1 MMKQMSK
8 CTTTIFASIL
18 IALCLTSCT
27 PEKVVEVVREVETV
41 REVVIREEPRENIIL
56 EDELVAMMND
66 HFYGINSLIQRFETN
81 REVAAMAEN
90 VAKMNGIRTA
100 IRGGAHL
107 DTVSDEL
114 SQELVKNGDTNAYYV
129 SYFKN
134 VAYESEYFES
144 IKRRLILEEI
154 NDHVALLEPPEC
166 TFESAKV
173 QVGFASVQID
183 EMTYGIIVFQ
193 IPTVRP
199 AEAETTGI
207 FLHSDIQNVPV
218 QF

>member
-193 IPTVRP
+193 IPTV
-199 AEAETTGI
+199 
-207 FLHSDIQNVPV
+207 
-218 QF
+218 

>member
-1 MMKQMSK
+1 MKQMSK
-8 CTTTIFASIL
+8 CTAVFFASIL

-41 REVVIREEPRENIIL
+41 REVVIREEPRADVIL

-66 HFYGINSLIQRFETN
+66 HLYEINSLIQRFETN

-90 VAKMNGIRTA
+90 VAKMNGVRIA

-114 SQELVKNGDTNAYYV
+114 SQELVKNGDTSVYYV
-129 SYFKN
+129 SYFRN
-134 VAYESEYFES
+134 IAYESEYYES
-144 IKRRLILEEI
+144 IKRRLILKEI
-154 NDHVALLEPPEC
+154 NDHVVQLEPPKC
-166 TFESAKV
+166 KFESAKV

-183 EMTYGIIVFQ
+183 EMTYGIVVFQ
-193 IPTVRP
+193 IPTVRA
-199 AEAETTGI
+199 AEAEMTGM
-207 FLHSDIQNVPV
+207 FS
-218 QF
+218 

>member
-1 MMKQMSK
+1 MKQMLK
-8 CTTTIFASIL
+8 CTATIFASIL
-18 IALCLTSCT
+18 VALCLTSCT

-114 SQELVKNGDTNAYYV
+114 SQELVKNGDANAYYV

-134 VAYESEYFES
+134 VAYESEYYES

-154 NDHVALLEPPEC
+154 NDHVVQLEPTEC

-173 QVGFASVQID
+173 QVGFVSVQID

-199 AEAETTGI
+199 AEAETTGM
-207 FLHSDIQNVPV
+207 FS
-218 QF
+218 

>member
-1 MMKQMSK
+1 MKQMSK
-8 CTTTIFASIL
+8 CTAVFFAGIL

-41 REVVIREEPRENIIL
+41 REVVIREEPRADVIL

-66 HFYGINSLIQRFETN
+66 HLYEINSLIQRFETN

-90 VAKMNGIRTA
+90 VAKMNGVRIA
-100 IRGGAHL
+100 IRGGEYL
-107 DTVSDEL
+107 DTVSSEL
-114 SQELVKNGDTNAYYV
+114 SQELVKNGDTSVYYV
-129 SYFKN
+129 SYFRN
-134 VAYESEYFES
+134 IAYESEYYES
-144 IKRRLILEEI
+144 IKRRLILKEI
-154 NDHVALLEPPEC
+154 NDHVVQLEPPEC
-166 TFESAKV
+166 TFGSAKV

-199 AEAETTGI
+199 AEAEMTGM
-207 FLHSDIQNVPV
+207 FS
-218 QF
+218 

>member
-1 MMKQMSK
+1 MKQMLK
-8 CTTTIFASIL
+8 CTATIFASIL
-18 IALCLTSCT
+18 VALCLTSCT

-134 VAYESEYFES
+134 VAYESEYYES

-154 NDHVALLEPPEC
+154 NDHVVQLEPTEC

-193 IPTVRP
+193 IPTV
-199 AEAETTGI
+199 
-207 FLHSDIQNVPV
+207 
-218 QF
+218 

>member
-8 CTTTIFASIL
+8 CTTTIFASSL

-107 DTVSDEL
+107 DTVLDEL

-183 EMTYGIIVFQ
+183 EMTYGIILFQ

-199 AEAETTGI
+199 AEAETIGM
-207 FLHSDIQNVPV
+207 FS
-218 QF
+218 

>member
-1 MMKQMSK
+1 MSK
-8 CTTTIFASIL
+8 CTTTIFASSL

-66 HFYGINSLIQRFETN
+66 HLYGINSLIQRFETN

-134 VAYESEYFES
+134 VAYESEYYES

-154 NDHVALLEPPEC
+154 NDHVVLLEPTEC
-166 TFESAKV
+166 TFGSAKV

-193 IPTVRP
+193 IPTV
-199 AEAETTGI
+199 
-207 FLHSDIQNVPV
+207 
-218 QF
+218 

>member
-1 MMKQMSK
+1 MSK
-8 CTTTIFASIL
+8 CTTTIFASSL

-114 SQELVKNGDTNAYYV
+114 SQELVKNGDENAYYV

-134 VAYESEYFES
+134 VAYESEYYES

-154 NDHVALLEPPEC
+154 NDHVVQLEPTEY

-199 AEAETTGI
+199 AEAETTGM
-207 FLHSDIQNVPV
+207 FS
-218 QF
+218 

>member
-173 QVGFASVQID
+173 RVGFASVQID

-199 AEAETTGI
+199 AEAETIGM
-207 FLHSDIQNVPV
+207 FS
-218 QF
+218 

>member
-8 CTTTIFASIL
+8 CTTTIFASSL

-107 DTVSDEL
+107 DTVLDEL

-199 AEAETTGI
+199 AEAETTGM
-207 FLHSDIQNVPV
+207 FS
-218 QF
+218 

>member
-1 MMKQMSK
+1 MD
-8 CTTTIFASIL
+8 
-18 IALCLTSCT
+18 
-27 PEKVVEVVREVETV
+27 REVETV

-114 SQELVKNGDTNAYYV
+114 SQELVKNGDANAYYV
-129 SYFKN
+129 SYFKRG
-134 VAYESEYFES
+134 A
-144 IKRRLILEEI
+144 
-154 NDHVALLEPPEC
+154 
-166 TFESAKV
+166 
-173 QVGFASVQID
+173 
-183 EMTYGIIVFQ
+183 
-193 IPTVRP
+193 
-199 AEAETTGI
+199 
-207 FLHSDIQNVPV
+207 FLANQQNY
-218 QF
+218 

>member
-114 SQELVKNGDTNAYYV
+114 SQKLVKNGDTNAYYV

-199 AEAETTGI
+199 AEAETIGM
-207 FLHSDIQNVPV
+207 FS
-218 QF
+218 

>member
-134 VAYESEYFES
+134 VAYESEYYES

-154 NDHVALLEPPEC
+154 NDHVVQLEPTEC

-183 EMTYGIIVFQ
+183 EMIYGIIVFQ
-193 IPTVRP
+193 IPTV
-199 AEAETTGI
+199 
-207 FLHSDIQNVPV
+207 
-218 QF
+218 

>member
-1 MMKQMSK
+1 MSK

-199 AEAETTGI
+199 AEAETTGM
-207 FLHSDIQNVPV
+207 FS
-218 QF
+218 

>member
-1 MMKQMSK
+1 MKQMSK
-8 CTTTIFASIL
+8 CTAVFFASIL

-41 REVVIREEPRENIIL
+41 REVVIREEPRADVIL

-66 HFYGINSLIQRFETN
+66 HLYEINSLIQRFETN

-90 VAKMNGIRTA
+90 VAKMNGVRTA
-100 IRGGAHL
+100 IRGGEHL
-107 DTVSDEL
+107 DTVSNEL

-134 VAYESEYFES
+134 VAYESEYYES
-144 IKRRLILEEI
+144 MKEQLILQEIEVNAASTEE
-154 NDHVALLEPPEC
+154 AEARFEP
-166 TFESAKV
+166 TKV

-199 AEAETTGI
+199 AEAEMTGM
-207 FLHSDIQNVPV
+207 FS
-218 QF
+218 

>member
-8 CTTTIFASIL
+8 CTTTIFASSL

-56 EDELVAMMND
+56 EEELVAMMND

-134 VAYESEYFES
+134 VAYESEYYES

-154 NDHVALLEPPEC
+154 NDHVVQLEPTEC

-199 AEAETTGI
+199 AEAETTGVFSDTDSMI
-207 FLHSDIQNVPV
+207 FA
-218 QF
+218 F

>member
-173 QVGFASVQID
+173 QVGFASVD

-199 AEAETTGI
+199 AEAETTGM
-207 FLHSDIQNVPV
+207 FS
-218 QF
+218 

>member
-1 MMKQMSK
+1 MKQMLK
-8 CTTTIFASIL
+8 CTATIFASIL
-18 IALCLTSCT
+18 VALCLTSCT
-27 PEKVVEVVREVETV
+27 PEKVVEVVQEVETV

-81 REVAAMAEN
+81 REVAAMAGN

-114 SQELVKNGDTNAYYV
+114 SQELVKNGDANAYYV

-199 AEAETTGI
+199 AEAETTGM
-207 FLHSDIQNVPV
+207 FS
-218 QF
+218 

>member
-56 EDELVAMMND
+56 EDELIAMMND

-107 DTVSDEL
+107 DTVSEEL

-199 AEAETTGI
+199 AEAETIGM
-207 FLHSDIQNVPV
+207 FS
-218 QF
+218 

>member
-66 HFYGINSLIQRFETN
+66 HFYGINSLIQLFETN

-199 AEAETTGI
+199 AEAETIGM
-207 FLHSDIQNVPV
+207 FS
-218 QF
+218 

>member
-66 HFYGINSLIQRFETN
+66 HFYGIDSLIQRFETN

-199 AEAETTGI
+199 AEAETIGM
-207 FLHSDIQNVPV
+207 FS
-218 QF
+218 

>member
-8 CTTTIFASIL
+8 CTITIFASIL

-199 AEAETTGI
+199 AEAETIGM
-207 FLHSDIQNVPV
+207 FS
-218 QF
+218 

>member
-8 CTTTIFASIL
+8 CTTTIFASSL

-134 VAYESEYFES
+134 VAYESEYYES

-154 NDHVALLEPPEC
+154 NDHVVQLEPTEC

-199 AEAETTGI
+199 EEAETTGM
-207 FLHSDIQNVPV
+207 FS
-218 QF
+218 

>member
-81 REVAAMAEN
+81 REVAVMAEN

-199 AEAETTGI
+199 AEAETIGM
-207 FLHSDIQNVPV
+207 FS
-218 QF
+218 

>member
-1 MMKQMSK
+1 MSK
-8 CTTTIFASIL
+8 CTTTIFASSL

-114 SQELVKNGDTNAYYV
+114 SQELVKNGAANAYYV

-134 VAYESEYFES
+134 VAYESEYYES

-199 AEAETTGI
+199 AEAETIGM
-207 FLHSDIQNVPV
+207 FS
-218 QF
+218 

>member
-100 IRGGAHL
+100 IRDGAHL
-107 DTVSDEL
+107 DTVSNEL
-114 SQELVKNGDTNAYYV
+114 SQELVKNGDTNAY
-129 SYFKN
+129 
-134 VAYESEYFES
+134 
-144 IKRRLILEEI
+144 
-154 NDHVALLEPPEC
+154 
-166 TFESAKV
+166 
-173 QVGFASVQID
+173 
-183 EMTYGIIVFQ
+183 
-193 IPTVRP
+193 
-199 AEAETTGI
+199 
-207 FLHSDIQNVPV
+207 
-218 QF
+218 

>member
-1 MMKQMSK
+1 MKQMLK
-8 CTTTIFASIL
+8 CTATIFASIL
-18 IALCLTSCT
+18 VALCLTSCT

-107 DTVSDEL
+107 DTVSEEL

-134 VAYESEYFES
+134 VAYESEYYES

-154 NDHVALLEPPEC
+154 NDHVVQLEPTEC

-199 AEAETTGI
+199 AEAETTGM
-207 FLHSDIQNVPV
+207 FS
-218 QF
+218 

>member
-8 CTTTIFASIL
+8 CTTTFFASIL

-199 AEAETTGI
+199 AEAETIGM
-207 FLHSDIQNVPV
+207 FS
-218 QF
+218 

>member
-1 MMKQMSK
+1 MSK
-8 CTTTIFASIL
+8 CTTTIFASSL

-27 PEKVVEVVREVETV
+27 PEKVVEVVQEVETV

-66 HFYGINSLIQRFETN
+66 HFYGINSLFQRFETN
-81 REVAAMAEN
+81 REVAAMAGN

-114 SQELVKNGDTNAYYV
+114 SQELVKNGDANAYYV

-134 VAYESEYFES
+134 VAYESEYYES

-154 NDHVALLEPPEC
+154 NDHVVQLEPTEC

-173 QVGFASVQID
+173 QVGFVSVQID

-199 AEAETTGI
+199 AEAETTGM
-207 FLHSDIQNVPV
+207 FS
-218 QF
+218 

>member
-1 MMKQMSK
+1 MKQMLK
-8 CTTTIFASIL
+8 CTATIFASIL
-18 IALCLTSCT
+18 VALCLTSCT

-107 DTVSDEL
+107 DTVLDEL

-193 IPTVRP
+193 IPTV
-199 AEAETTGI
+199 
-207 FLHSDIQNVPV
+207 
-218 QF
+218 